1 MKKRTKWIQGG
12 LVTALICAALFVRL
26 VVFPVGDNI
35 SLWWKWFSFRAGGT
49 PEAWMLP
56 KADTS
61 DVGNTVTL
69 DLVQMLD
76 QVQFDDEDPLN
87 GDKPERLCI
96 AYIYNT
102 KEDTGALAVINRRA
116 DKRSMCHLTIYKPE
130 WTGGEALCENLQK
143 PFYAQIIHR
152 SNIDWEEG
160 THFFEA
166 MLAGAKED
174 PSLIVDTKTYTPS
187 DQASEIQCYYGIFA
201 YCEGAGGELWTNI
214 QFLLRDGVC
223 AQLQLHE
230 LLPKEQRH
238 KDVFLRIVE
247 KYELNA
253 YMMID

>member
-1 MKKRTKWIQGG
+1 MKKSTKWVLGILGA
-12 LVTALICAALFVRL
+12 VLICAALFVWL
-26 VVFPVGDNI
+26 VVFPVGDNM
-35 SLWWKWFSFRAGGT
+35 SLWWKWFSDIPGNA

-87 GDKPERLCI
+87 GDKPEQLYI

-102 KEDTGALAVINRRA
+102 KENAGTLAVINRRT
-116 DKRSMCHLTIYKPE
+116 DNRSMCHLTVYKPE

-143 PFYAQIIHR
+143 PFRAQVVHR
-152 SNIDWEEG
+152 ANIDWQEG
-160 THFFEA
+160 THYFEA
-166 MLAGAKED
+166 MLTGAREA
-174 PSLIVDTKTYTPS
+174 PSLIIDTTAYKTP
-187 DQASEIQCYYGIFA
+187 DQASGIQCFYGIFA
-201 YCEGAGGELWTNI
+201 YCEGDDGELWTNT

-230 LLPKEQRH
+230 LLPKEQRS
-238 KDVFLRIVE
+238 KNVFLRIVE
-247 KYELNA
+247 KYKLNE
-253 YMMID
+253 YLMID